1 MSKYTTEELIKS
13 NRLCAS
19 GDCGSECY
27 FYIYDEFCQDEL
39 KAHSAER
46 LESQQKEIAELKKQI
61 ADYDL
66 NGQIRARDESLKRR
80 KEWNVLLEEKIEKLK
95 WDNAALEATVEN
107 QRKQISETYTAE
119 QYQKD
124 VNRMYGV
131 DDAFGSK
138 NTPEQMREWAKS
150 HPEPPKISNG
160 DKFREVFG
168 DGTLNICFKP
178 RNVKC
183 SHIGDIECDA
193 CDYGINGAYKQP
205 SDK

>member
-1 MSKYTTEELIKS
+1 MEQPVSQGNDVRLSDHDREDETNQLRGLHRISEGDQMSEYTTEELIKA
-13 NRLCAS
+13 NTFCM
-19 GDCGSECY
+19 GSECAGEECC
-27 FYIYDEFCQDEL
+27 FYHNGDDYCPISL
-39 KAHSAER
+39 KKLSADR
-46 LESQQKEIAELKKQI
+46 LRSQQNEIYELKKQI
-61 ADYDL
+61 A
-66 NGQIRARDESLKRR
+66 
-80 KEWNVLLEEKIEKLK
+80 
-95 WDNAALEATVEN
+95 
-107 QRKQISETYTAE
+107 ETYTAE

>member
-1 MSKYTTEELIKS
+1 MERTTEEIVNSLNGCAKS
-13 NRLCAS
+13 IGCEKCFANWGNPCCISELEKAAADRLV
-19 GDCGSECY
+19 
-27 FYIYDEFCQDEL
+27 
-39 KAHSAER
+39 
-46 LESQQKEIAELKKQI
+46 SQQKEIAELKKQI
-61 ADYDL
+61 
-66 NGQIRARDESLKRR
+66 
-80 KEWNVLLEEKIEKLK
+80 
-95 WDNAALEATVEN
+95 
-107 QRKQISETYTAE
+107 SETYAAE